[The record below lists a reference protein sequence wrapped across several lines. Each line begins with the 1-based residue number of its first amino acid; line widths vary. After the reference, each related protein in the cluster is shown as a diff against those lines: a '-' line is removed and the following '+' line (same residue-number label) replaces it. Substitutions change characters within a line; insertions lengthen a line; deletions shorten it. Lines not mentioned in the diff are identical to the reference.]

1 MPWARTPEGTSMQC
15 RPTHKTWKCTKW
27 RNQNILHWRVRW
39 SYKLDDYDSTSKVSR
54 GTLFLS
60 YQSLLKKRSNHFSP
74 FASLSTF
81 ALLYFIVCVCIF
93 QFLYLSISMFVYA
106 FFNVCICVFQCRA
119 ECSGDKVGS
128 PGASSCPPLSL
139 LIVWCRSSRSFD
151 HQQITNRPPSI
162 TSSSAASITPK
173 NMNA

>member
-1 MPWARTPEGTSMQC
+1 MHYFVLVFTSCTSCTSCTGTAVVRTGCSSPVGSSCPERGHRKAPQC
-15 RPTHKTWKCTKW
+15 NAGQRTKRKNAQNGETKHIALTCTV
-27 RNQNILHWRVRW
+27 ILQV
-39 SYKLDDYDSTSKVSR
+39 DDNDSTSKVSR

-139 LIVWCRSSRSFD
+139 LIV
-151 HQQITNRPPSI
+151 
-162 TSSSAASITPK
+162 
-173 NMNA
+173 